1 MSHVITYSGGLAVA
15 GAATDAR
22 KTSGT
27 AGYPTRARELPAGAT
42 ADTRE
47 TALATGATAGSLHRS
62 AGSAVAAEIAATA
75 TWVLLVGHV
84 CRGATHRAHGRFSRR
99 HRHHSNRCGNSSTNN
114 N

>member
-1 MSHVITYSGGLAVA
+1 MSQVITYSGCLAVA

-27 AGYPTRARELPAGAT
+27 AGYATWARELPAGAT

-47 TALATGATAGSLHRS
+47 TALATGATARSLLRS
-62 AGSAVAAEIAATA
+62 PGSAVAAGIPATA
-75 TWVLLVGHV
+75 TRVLLVGHV
-84 CRGATHRAHGRFSRR
+84 CRGTTHRAHGRFSRR
-99 HRHHSNRCGNSSTNN
+99 HRHHSKRCGNSSTNN